1 MGRNSDLRSRG
12 VRAEIDMSSEG
23 IQQPGKV
30 SKTKLI
36 VVDDQKVVI
45 EGVKRI
51 LEPWKEFD
59 VVGEALN
66 GARAVKLVESLKPDV
81 VIMDISM
88 PIMNGIEATARI
100 KRQFPETKVLIFSMY
115 SDKEYITRLLRI
127 GISGYI
133 LKDDPHS
140 DLVQAIKVIVS
151 GATYFSKIFVDIVGE
166 HLREIEEKIGCQD
179 PFEHLSMREQ
189 EVFRHLAEG
198 KSTKEIAS
206 LLFISPKTVES
217 HKYNIMQKMGLNSV
231 GELIRF
237 AIRQKILTP

>member
-1 MGRNSDLRSRG
+1 
-12 VRAEIDMSSEG
+12 
-23 IQQPGKV
+23 
-30 SKTKLI
+30 
-36 VVDDQKVVI
+36 
-45 EGVKRI
+45 
-51 LEPWKEFD
+51 
-59 VVGEALN
+59 
-66 GARAVKLVESLKPDV
+66 V

-237 AIRQKILTP
+237 AIRKKIITP